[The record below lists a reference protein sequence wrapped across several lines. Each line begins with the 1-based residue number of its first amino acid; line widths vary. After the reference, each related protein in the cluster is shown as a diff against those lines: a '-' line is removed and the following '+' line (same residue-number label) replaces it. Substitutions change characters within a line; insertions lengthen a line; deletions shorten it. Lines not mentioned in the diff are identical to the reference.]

1 MKLYEVPDSSYIR
14 VLPQFSKEPYSTLK
28 PGDQIDLETEIAQ
41 VKWERNGKQEEEVK
55 VPPGAPLVKKGE
67 VIKFEHIDGMYSL
80 CQVLDQKTYEPL
92 GVCHLAAWTEVELV
106 ELDEI
111 FSFDKIRQKIG
122 RSGYGKDGKG
132 PYRQAALKDMNDGWL
147 AASIDFVA
155 EDHPHRRYYIEEQV
169 YRQLMNISIP
179 DTDA

>member
-1 MKLYEVPDSSYIR
+1 MKLYEVPRSSYIR
-14 VLPQFSKEPYSTLK
+14 VMLQFSEEPYSTLK
-28 PGDQIDLETEIAQ
+28 PGDQIDLETAIAQ
-41 VKWERNGKQEEEVK
+41 VKWERNENQEEEVE
-55 VPPGAPLVKKGE
+55 VPPGGSLVKKGE

-80 CQVLDQKTYEPL
+80 CQLLDQKTYEPL
-92 GVCHLAAWTEVELV
+92 GTCHPAAWTEVELV

-155 EDHPHRRYYIEEQV
+155 HDHPHRRHYIEEQV
-169 YRQLMNISIP
+169 YRELMNISIP
-179 DTDA
+179 NNNA